1 LNKTYKLNRFCKA
14 VLERAAF
21 LQKGLP
27 IDRKYGIVEW
37 YGIILVLYSDK
48 GVLSGTL
55 FYEQLAADV
64 REAGENP
71 AQFRYRVGEC
81 HADATGIL

>member
-1 LNKTYKLNRFCKA
+1 M
-14 VLERAAF
+14 
-21 LQKGLP
+21 QKGLP
-27 IDRKYGIVEW
+27 SDRKYGIVEW